1 MSLSRAQVE
10 QLLKPIAPERVLK
23 DRDGLSHVSQQD
35 VRAHLNR
42 IFGFTGWSTEIVEL
56 KCVRDDVKDVP
67 AKNGKPARTV
77 PAVTYLC
84 RLRLVIQE
92 PPPNDRNLR
101 IGNSQPHYLAVYEDV
116 GTGTSP
122 NLPDYGDAHDFAAKN
137 AVSYALK
144 RCATNLGDQFGLSLY
159 NKGQTSAL
167 VRGTLVMPEGEKPKG
182 DVQEGVERQVD
193 MGDER
198 PAEHHDTDGRPL
210 ASYEP
215 RNGHVNSSTATV
227 KAQIWNAAK
236 AKGWS
241 QSDLEIDF
249 ASSHEGLA
257 IGSADE
263 TQLAAYAEKLVTA

>member
-92 PPPNDRNLR
+92 PPPNERNLR
-101 IGNSQPHYLAVYEDV
+101 IGNDRPHYLAVYEDV

-159 NKGQTSAL
+159 NKGQTAPL
-167 VRGTLVMPEGEKPKG
+167 VRGTLVMPEGEKGP
-182 DVQEGVERQVD
+182 DVQAGVPQQVD

-198 PAEHHDTDGRPL
+198 PAEA
-210 ASYEP
+210 ASVQSNG
-215 RNGHVNSSTATV
+215 NGHVNSTVATV